1 VKKGEYLSLDSVK
14 AFTEWFATSEAQGL
28 SHNYYNFSKR
38 ANVFLNDLPEAL
50 NRYEWHGDLKKNTA
64 ILNGIQ
70 NELNIAIKNEDF
82 LSFRDASHDLMKW
95 GGTMKGNNEW
105 LSNEGNFPVIHET
118 LKLLKSQVDDI
129 NEIKRVK
136 DLRFNSG
143 LTKVYSLI
151 ADDFIIYDSRV
162 AAALAWYVLKFIKAK
177 NINAIP
183 DALKFACMK
192 AKGGKQQRNPLA
204 GEGAFDYTKHNYP
217 EIHAQWN
224 IRASWILS
232 AALNGM
238 SGSIYHDQEGLQ
250 PLRALEAALFMWGY
264 DLNNIKS

>member
-1 VKKGEYLSLDSVK
+1 MKKDEYLSLDSVR
-14 AFTEWFATSEAQGL
+14 AFTQWFATSEAQGL

-38 ANVFLNDLPEAL
+38 TNVFFNDLPDAL
-50 NRYEWHGDLKKNTA
+50 NQYEWHGDLKKNTS
-64 ILNGIQ
+64 ILKGIQ

-82 LSFRDASHDLMKW
+82 LGFRDASHDLMKW

-105 LSNEGNFPVIHET
+105 LSNQGNFPVIHET

-162 AAALAWYVLKFIKAK
+162 AAALAWYVLKFMEAK

-183 DALKFACMK
+183 DALKFVCMK
-192 AKGGKQQRNPLA
+192 AREEKQQRNPLA
-204 GEGAFDYTKHNYP
+204 GKNAFDYTKHNHP

-232 AALNGM
+232 AALNSM

-264 DLNNIKS
+264 DLNTIKS

>member
-1 VKKGEYLSLDSVK
+1 VKKDEYLSLDSIK
-14 AFTEWFATSEAQGL
+14 AFTDWFATSEAQGL
-28 SHNYYNFSKR
+28 SHNYYNFLKR
-38 ANVFLNDLPEAL
+38 TNVYFHDLPDAL
-50 NRYEWHGDLKKNTA
+50 KQYEWHGDLKKNTS
-64 ILNGIQ
+64 ILKGIQ
-70 NELNIAIKNEDF
+70 SVLNIAVKNEDF
-82 LSFRDASHDLMKW
+82 LSFRDASHNLMKW
-95 GGTMKGNNEW
+95 GGTMRGNNEW
-105 LSNEGNFPVIHET
+105 LSKESNFKVIHET
-118 LKLLKSQVDDI
+118 LKLLKSEVDDI
-129 NEIKRVK
+129 DEIKRVK

-183 DALKFACMK
+183 NELKFVCMK
-192 AKGGKQQRNPLA
+192 ARDGKQQRNPLA
-204 GEGAFDYTKHNYP
+204 GEGAFEYTKHNHP

-232 AALNGM
+232 AALNSM

-264 DLNNIKS
+264 DLNTIKS